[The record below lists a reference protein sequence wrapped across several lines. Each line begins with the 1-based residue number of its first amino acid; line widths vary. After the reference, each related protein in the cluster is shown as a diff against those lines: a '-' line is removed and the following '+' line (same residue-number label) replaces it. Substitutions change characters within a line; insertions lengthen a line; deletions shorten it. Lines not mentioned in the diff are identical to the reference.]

1 MLSLAHTANLSTVG
15 SRLASFKRVDNLVPH
30 LSGGRLANGDAGG
43 QSPLK
48 KILNSKC
55 EILNRIQMLL
65 GFRELKNVAK
75 RSRFIFYIRLLT
87 KWFES
92 CKRLTDNSLCRQPNK
107 GGGVICLMREKV

>member
-75 RSRFIFYIRLLT
+75 RSRFIFYIRIRLLT
-87 KWFES
+87 KRFES
-92 CKRLTDNSLCRQPNK
+92 CKRLLIIPIVSDQIKEVVLF
-107 GGGVICLMREKV
+107 V